1 MGGRRPRLGGREW
14 FGWSHVRPAALCAA
28 TGGSLTL
35 ATVVLGLF
43 NKLSAQQLIAL
54 AVLAT
59 LATAGWIGL
68 VIPDA
73 WAAWRR
79 GFQQGFK
86 LAMNREAQRT
96 QSTYRG
102 HRTRKSLAVDR
113 PEPVAGDQPES
124 VARGEAS
131 GDTEH
136 VIVPLPA
143 RRFRSSPGK
152 SSWHR

>member
-14 FGWSHVRPAALCAA
+14 FGWSHVRAAALCAA
-28 TGGSLTL
+28 AGGSLTL

-59 LATAGWIGL
+59 LAVAGWIGL

-86 LAMNREAQRT
+86 LAMNRQAQRT
-96 QSTYRG
+96 QSNYRP
-102 HRTRKSLAVDR
+102 HRTPKSGAVDK
-113 PEPVAGDQPES
+113 PEPIADDTPDS
-124 VARGEAS
+124 VAPDEPSADS
-131 GDTEH
+131 EH
-136 VIVPLPA
+136 VIVPLLA
-143 RRFRSSPGK
+143 RRFRSSHGK
-152 SSWHR
+152 SRHR